1 MELSVVLF
9 VIAIFTTVGI
19 GIYKKVNPRFASDA
33 KKMAA
38 IQKAIDVYFANHKTL
53 PAGSN
58 LFLDENNADFG
69 KSYFVDRGGYLI
81 TASANERKHFDSY
94 GKNTVWSAIVVGGVP
109 VVDLGLPKEYAFDSY
124 GNKIEYWYSSVLS
137 SQCIMGNVSDKCQC
151 WYNYSN
157 KRSCKPI
164 GYEFL
169 SSASDGTK
177 PYADPNDQVQ
187 HVSDALVALTFLTT
201 DGSNT
206 KHYFIPYNMRMFDA
220 NTDKEILS
228 ARDQLAYVLVSH
240 GKEGVC
246 SYSRKS
252 ADKADIKAI
261 PSDKR
266 KYNCANYWFKI
277 NGSTANYAFS
287 QGSTYNL
294 SSHKPITF
302 YTGHSKSFDN
312 LVYYKTIDKQ
322 IADASLITRFKD
334 AT

>member
-1 MELSVVLF
+1 MF
-9 VIAIFTTVGI
+9 VTAGI
-19 GIYKKVNPRFASDA
+19 GVYKKINQQEVSDA

-38 IQKAIDVYFANHKTL
+38 IQKAIDIYFANHKVV

-69 KSYFVDRGGYLI
+69 KSYFTERGGYPI
-81 TASANERKHFDSY
+81 TASANERKHSDSY
-94 GKNTVWSAIVVGGVP
+94 GKNRIWSAIVVGGVP
-109 VVDLGLPKEYAFDSY
+109 VVDLGLPKEYAFDSH
-124 GNKIEYWYSSVLS
+124 GNKIEYWYSSAMS
-137 SQCIMGNVSDKCQC
+137 SQCIIGNVSGNCQC
-151 WYNYSN
+151 WYDYAHQ
-157 KRSCKPI
+157 RSCKPI

-169 SSASDGTK
+169 LSKSDGAK

-187 HVSDALVALTFLTT
+187 HISDGLVSYAFLTT
-201 DGSNT
+201 DGSNA

-220 NTDKEILS
+220 NTNTEILS

-240 GKEGVC
+240 GKDGVC

-252 ADKADIKAI
+252 ANKVDITAI
-261 PSDKR
+261 PNDKR
-266 KYNCANYWFKI
+266 KYNCANHWFAI
-277 NGSTANYAFS
+277 NGSAANYSFS
-287 QGSTYNL
+287 QGATYNL

-322 IADASLITRFKD
+322 IADAAVIAYAKNVSN
-334 AT
+334 